1 MSESVSPAASSP
13 PNHDARDALELV
25 HHHPGRIRVRAE
37 ALRVHGKSGGNGRK
51 NGHDHGQGHGH
62 AESREDAHEDEEA
75 DDVRAL
81 AARIQA
87 GMEAMPGIS
96 RLAHNARTGSLLVEY
111 EPGLCEPDAII
122 TRIAQIAGLL
132 SPFDPRVKNLTPPSP
147 AQAAI
152 SATRELNAVVYELTG
167 WRTDLRFIAPAALA
181 ALSAYSFAFNKREPR
196 LPRWD
201 NLLYW
206 SYNIFSALHQREIV
220 RAGSTEN
227 ASIEGGALERNAIER
242 AEKSGEKGKNGRNG
256 EGSDP

>member
-1 MSESVSPAASSP
+1 MSESVSPAATSP
-13 PNHDARDALELV
+13 LPGRDALELV

-51 NGHDHGQGHGH
+51 NGHDHRHDHEH
-62 AESREDAHEDEEA
+62 ATSHEDAHGEEA

-96 RLAHNARTGSLLVEY
+96 RLAHNPQTGSLLVEY

-122 TRIAQIAGLL
+122 ARIAQIAGLL

-147 AQAAI
+147 AMAAI

-220 RAGSTEN
+220 RAGSAEN
-227 ASIEGGALERNAIER
+227 GSIEGGALERNAIER
-242 AEKSGEKGKNGRNG
+242 AEKAGEKGKDGRNG
-256 EGSDP
+256 GGGDP